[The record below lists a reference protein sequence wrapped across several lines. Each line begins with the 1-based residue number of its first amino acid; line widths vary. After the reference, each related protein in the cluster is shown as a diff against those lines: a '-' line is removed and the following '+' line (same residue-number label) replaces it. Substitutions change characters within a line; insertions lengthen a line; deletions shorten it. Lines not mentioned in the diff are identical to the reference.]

1 MSTFATAVRRFVR
14 DETGASMAEYALL
27 IAVIALVAVAGAK
40 TLGTSL
46 NTKMGSAANTITN
59 P

>member
-1 MSTFATAVRRFVR
+1 MSKFASAVRQFVR
-14 DETGASMAEYALL
+14 DENGASMAEYALL

-40 TLGTSL
+40 TLGTNL
-46 NTKMGSAANTITN
+46 NTKLDGAATTIAN